1 MEELKGSEISVV
13 KGTGSETGAFQQCYL
28 FRLEKK
34 TERPLFIQFVTE
46 RAAVLVAA

>member
-34 TERPLFIQFVTE
+34 TEQPLFIQFVTE